1 MGDERVPHRWGNRRP
16 PTSGVLAR
24 SGRDN
29 TFQKMQQRESAI
41 YQRVWF
47 ITGSAGGLG
56 RALSEAVLARGERA
70 VVTGRTPERVR
81 DLIVRYPAQALV
93 LELDVTRQDQVH
105 TVVREAIER
114 FGQIDVLV
122 NIDSFS
128 EGLAK
133 EVGPLGMKVIT
144 IDPASKNGHPAN
156 EVADDIIASVDADT

>member
-1 MGDERVPHRWGNRRP
+1 
-16 PTSGVLAR
+16 
-24 SGRDN
+24 
-29 TFQKMQQRESAI
+29 MQQRESAI

-47 ITGSAGGLG
+47 ITGSSGGLG
-56 RALSEAVLARGERA
+56 RACSEAILARGERA

-133 EVGPLGMKVIT
+133 EVGPLGIKVIT
-144 IDPASKNGHPAN
+144 IDPASKNGHQPN
-156 EVADDIIASVDADT
+156 EVADEIIATVDADSVKSAR

>member
-1 MGDERVPHRWGNRRP
+1 MP

-29 TFQKMQQRESAI
+29 AFQKMQQRESAI

-47 ITGSAGGLG
+47 ITGSSGGLG

-133 EVGPLGMKVIT
+133 EVGTLGIKVIT

>member
-1 MGDERVPHRWGNRRP
+1 MP
-16 PTSGVLAR
+16 PTSGVFAL

-29 TFQKMQQRESAI
+29 AFQKMQQRESAI

-47 ITGSAGGLG
+47 ITGSSGGLG

-70 VVTGRTPERVR
+70 VVTGRAPERVR

-105 TVVREAIER
+105 TVVREAIDR

-133 EVGPLGMKVIT
+133 EVGPLGIKVIT

>member
-1 MGDERVPHRWGNRRP
+1 MP
-16 PTSGVLAR
+16 PTSGVFAL

-29 TFQKMQQRESAI
+29 AFQKMQQRESAI

-47 ITGSAGGLG
+47 ITGSSGGLG
-56 RALSEAVLARGERA
+56 RALSEAILARGERA

-133 EVGPLGMKVIT
+133 EVGPLRIKVIT
-144 IDPASKNGHPAN
+144 IDPASNNGHPAN
-156 EVADDIIASVDADT
+156 EVANDIIATVDGDSVAIR

>member
-1 MGDERVPHRWGNRRP
+1 MP

-29 TFQKMQQRESAI
+29 AFQTMQQREPAI

-47 ITGSAGGLG
+47 ITGSSGGLG

-133 EVGPLGMKVIT
+133 EVGPLRIKVIT

>member
-1 MGDERVPHRWGNRRP
+1 MP

-29 TFQKMQQRESAI
+29 AFQKMQQRESAI

-47 ITGSAGGLG
+47 ITGSSGGLG
-56 RALSEAVLARGERA
+56 RALSEAILARGERA

-105 TVVREAIER
+105 TVVREAIDR

-133 EVGPLGMKVIT
+133 EVGPLRIKVIT
-144 IDPASKNGHPAN
+144 IVPASNNGDPAN
-156 EVADDIIASVDADT
+156 EVANDIIATVDADSVAIR

>member
-1 MGDERVPHRWGNRRP
+1 MP

-29 TFQKMQQRESAI
+29 AFQTMQQREPAI

-47 ITGSAGGLG
+47 ITGSSGGLG
-56 RALSEAVLARGERA
+56 RALSEAILARGERA

-105 TVVREAIER
+105 TVVREAIDR

-133 EVGPLGMKVIT
+133 EVGPLGIKVIT

>member
-1 MGDERVPHRWGNRRP
+1 MP

-29 TFQKMQQRESAI
+29 AFQKMQQRESAI

-47 ITGSAGGLG
+47 ITGSSGGLG

-93 LELDVTRQDQVH
+93 LELDVTRQDQVQ

-133 EVGPLGMKVIT
+133 EVGPLGIRVIT
-144 IDPASKNGHPAN
+144 IDPASNNGHPAN

>member
-1 MGDERVPHRWGNRRP
+1 MP
-16 PTSGVLAR
+16 PTSGVPVR

-29 TFQKMQQRESAI
+29 AFQKMQQRESAI

-47 ITGSAGGLG
+47 ITGSSGGLG

-93 LELDVTRQDQVH
+93 LELDVTRQDQVQ

-133 EVGPLGMKVIT
+133 EVGPLGIRVIT
-144 IDPASKNGHPAN
+144 IDPASNNGHPAN

>member
-1 MGDERVPHRWGNRRP
+1 M
-16 PTSGVLAR
+16 
-24 SGRDN
+24 
-29 TFQKMQQRESAI
+29 
-41 YQRVWF
+41 
-47 ITGSAGGLG
+47 
-56 RALSEAVLARGERA
+56 SEAVLARGERA

-105 TVVREAIER
+105 TVVREAIDR
-114 FGQIDVLV
+114 FGQVDVLV

-133 EVGPLGMKVIT
+133 EVGPLGIRVIT
-144 IDPASKNGHPAN
+144 IDPASNNGHPAN

>member
-1 MGDERVPHRWGNRRP
+1 MP

-29 TFQKMQQRESAI
+29 AFQTMQQREPAI

-47 ITGSAGGLG
+47 ITGSSGGLG

-93 LELDVTRQDQVH
+93 LALDVTRQDQVH
-105 TVVREAIER
+105 TVVREAVER
-114 FGQIDVLV
+114 CGQIDVLV
-122 NIDSFS
+122 NIDRLP
-128 EGLAK
+128 EGLA
-133 EVGPLGMKVIT
+133 T
-144 IDPASKNGHPAN
+144 
-156 EVADDIIASVDADT
+156 

>member
-1 MGDERVPHRWGNRRP
+1 MKEYRP
-16 PTSGVLAR
+16 AT
-24 SGRDN
+24 
-29 TFQKMQQRESAI
+29 

-47 ITGSAGGLG
+47 ITGSSADLG
-56 RALSEAVLARGERA
+56 RALTEAVLARGERA
-70 VVTGRTPERVR
+70 VVTARTPERVR

-133 EVGPLGMKVIT
+133 EVGPLRIKVIT
-144 IDPASKNGHPAN
+144 IDPASNNGHPAN
-156 EVADDIIASVDADT
+156 EVANDIIATVDADT